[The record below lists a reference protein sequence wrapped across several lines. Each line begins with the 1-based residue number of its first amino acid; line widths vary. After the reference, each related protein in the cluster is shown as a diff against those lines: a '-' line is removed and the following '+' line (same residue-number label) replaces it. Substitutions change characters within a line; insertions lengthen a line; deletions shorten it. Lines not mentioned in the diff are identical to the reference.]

1 MSEQMSEQKNSSV
14 WVQIAALS
22 VALLMYTT
30 SMTTPAL
37 GEIAKAFPD
46 AAPETIKLLS
56 TIPSLMMVVF
66 ALVAGKLTQ
75 YISIKK
81 IISIAMILMF
91 VGGIPSAFVGDLQ
104 FMIVMRFV
112 FGAGYGLVFPM
123 ASAVV
128 ADLFTGQ
135 QQNKLMGFRSAVGAA
150 AGVVFQMMGGILAAY
165 NWRYSFLGFLLI
177 IPIALLIWFKLPDTG
192 VKKPEKTPE
201 SGIKEKKVTSI
212 SFILALVCLLVNIVQ
227 FSFMTNIAMVIQADG
242 LGNAAQAATV
252 LTVFT
257 GAAFVLGLLFGNTA
271 KLLKQFTVPFAV
283 LTVGLA
289 FVVLIFA
296 NSMTMLIVGAV
307 IFGMGFGTFNPAIT
321 IAVAKSAAKP
331 KYAAVAIS
339 IYVSATGIG
348 QFISPYVLKFTRE
361 TLNLTATRAD
371 WQIAAATLIVG
382 SVVSMVLV
390 GMYSKKSDEVKQS
403 V

>member
-1 MSEQMSEQKNSSV
+1 MNEQKNSSV
-14 WVQIAALS
+14 WVQVAALS

-56 TIPSLMMVVF
+56 TIPSLMMVFF
-66 ALVAGKLTQ
+66 ALVSGKLTQ

-81 IISIAMILMF
+81 IITIAMILMF

-104 FMIVMRFV
+104 FMIAMRFV

-123 ASAVV
+123 ASAVI

-165 NWRYSFLGFLLI
+165 NWRFSFLGFLLV

-192 VKKPEKTPE
+192 VKKSEKVDQ
-201 SGIKEKKVTSI
+201 SGTTEKKVTPI
-212 SFILALVCLLVNIVQ
+212 TYILALVCLLINIVQ

-257 GAAFVLGLLFGNTA
+257 GAAFVLGLMFGNVT
-271 KLLKQFTVPFAV
+271 KLLKQFTASFAV
-283 LTVGLA
+283 MTVGLA

-296 NSMTMLIVGAV
+296 NSMTMLIIGAV

-348 QFISPYVLKFTRE
+348 QFISPYVLKFLRQ

-371 WQIAAATLIVG
+371 WQIAAATLISG
-382 SVVSMVLV
+382 SIISMVLV
-390 GMYSKKSDEVKQS
+390 GMYSRKTDEIKQ
-403 V
+403 VV